1 MKKFVEAVDLWL
13 TRTRRSQRGERG
25 LGQMRRFEVANRSLT
40 VAALIFLA
48 SVLGSA
54 VLVAQDGKS
63 APGPIGAPD
72 PIGDNLPGEIVHPDS
87 TIRVE
92 VSRVPLLFTVIDKK
106 NRFITNLERE
116 DFEVTDNGKKQRI
129 REFVRE
135 SDLPLRIGIIL
146 DTSNSIRDRF
156 NFEQE
161 AAIEFVRGVLL
172 EEKDKAFLVS
182 FDTRAELIV
191 DFTNDADQLARG
203 IRSLRAGGG
212 TALYDAVYFACRDK
226 LPEDW
231 PPEQFRRAL
240 VILGDGEDNQSSV
253 TREMALE
260 MAHKAEAVIY
270 AISTNQ
276 KRLHIPGDKV
286 LKRFTQETGGVA
298 FHPFQARD
306 LEQSF
311 ADIANELR
319 HQYFI
324 LYSPTDFVAD
334 GSFHKVRVKTRVKN
348 TGVRVR
354 RGYFAPLPGEDRRRR

>member
-1 MKKFVEAVDLWL
+1 MKRFGLFV
-13 TRTRRSQRGERG
+13 
-25 LGQMRRFEVANRSLT
+25 
-40 VAALIFLA
+40 LA
-48 SVLGSA
+48 SAL
-54 VLVAQDGKS
+54 LLAQDGKN
-63 APGPIGAPD
+63 APIGGPQD
-72 PIGDNLPGEIVHPDS
+72 LPGEIVAPNS

-92 VSRVPLLFTVIDKK
+92 VSRVPLLFTVTDKK

-116 DFEVTDNGKKQRI
+116 DFEVSDNGKKQSI

-135 SDLPLRIGIIL
+135 SDLPLRIGILL
-146 DTSNSIRDRF
+146 DTSNSIRGRF
-156 NFEQE
+156 AFEQE
-161 AAIEFVRGVLL
+161 AAIEFVRGVLQ

-182 FDTRAELIV
+182 FDTRAELII
-191 DFTNDADQLARG
+191 DFTNNPDELANG

-212 TALYDAVYFACRDK
+212 TALYDAIYFASRDK

-276 KRLHIPGDKV
+276 KRVQIPGAKV

-311 ADIANELR
+311 SDIANELR

-324 LYSPTDFVAD
+324 LYSPADFVAD
-334 GSFHKVRVKTRVKN
+334 GSFHKVRIKTRVKN
-348 TGVRVR
+348 TAVRAR
-354 RGYFAPLPGEDRRRR
+354 RGYYAPFPGEERR

>member
-1 MKKFVEAVDLWL
+1 MKKL
-13 TRTRRSQRGERG
+13 G
-25 LGQMRRFEVANRSLT
+25 LL
-40 VAALIFLA
+40 LLA
-48 SVLGSA
+48 STL
-54 VLVAQDGKS
+54 LLAQDGKN
-63 APGPIGAPD
+63 APD
-72 PIGDNLPGEIVHPDS
+72 SFGDNLPGEIVDPGS

-92 VSRVPLLFTVIDKK
+92 VARVPLLFTVTDKK
-106 NRFITNLERE
+106 SRFITNLERD
-116 DFEVTDNGKKQRI
+116 DFEVSDNGKKQRI

-135 SDLPLRIGIIL
+135 SDLPLRIGIL
-146 DTSNSIRDRF
+146 VDTSNSVRGRF

-161 AAIEFVRGVLL
+161 AAIEFVRSVLQK
-172 EEKDKAFLVS
+172 EKDKAFLVS

-191 DFTNDADQLARG
+191 DFTNNPDELANG

-212 TALYDAVYFACRDK
+212 TALYDAVYYASRDK

-253 TREMALE
+253 TRDMALE
-260 MAHKAEAVIY
+260 MAHKAESVIY
-270 AISTNQ
+270 TISTNQ
-276 KRLHIPGDKV
+276 KRVHIAGDKV
-286 LKRFTQETGGVA
+286 FKRFTEETGGIA

-324 LYSPTDFVAD
+324 LYSPTNFAAD
-334 GSFHKVRVKTRVKN
+334 GSFHKVRIKTRVKN

-354 RGYFAPLPGEDRRRR
+354 KGYYAPLPGEDRR